1 MREAG
6 QICYGTV
13 TPPEPDCTGVPV
25 LISDEVMEKRCAAV
39 MARME
44 EEKLDSLV
52 VYGDLEHGQNF
63 AYLTGFL
70 PRFEEALLVLNRDG
84 HHAMLMGNE
93 NLNKV
98 SCARIKAQA
107 VHVPFF
113 SLPNQPMIGECS
125 LTDCFQKAGLKSG
138 SRIGIAGWKHFT
150 SRILDNR
157 QLFDV
162 PFYIVEAVR
171 EIA

>member
-1 MREAG
+1 MREAE

-13 TPPEPDCTGVPV
+13 TPPAPDCTGVPV

-107 VHVPFF
+107 VHVPG
-113 SLPNQPMIGECS
+113 NRGNGWNRGECGRY
-125 LTDCFQKAGLKSG
+125 FY
-138 SRIGIAGWKHFT
+138 WK
-150 SRILDNR
+150 
-157 QLFDV
+157 
-162 PFYIVEAVR
+162 
-171 EIA
+171 

>member
-70 PRFEEALLVLNRDG
+70 PRGAAGFEQKRASYHADG
-84 HHAMLMGNE
+84 
-93 NLNKV
+93 
-98 SCARIKAQA
+98 Q
-107 VHVPFF
+107 
-113 SLPNQPMIGECS
+113 
-125 LTDCFQKAGLKSG
+125 
-138 SRIGIAGWKHFT
+138 
-150 SRILDNR
+150 
-157 QLFDV
+157 
-162 PFYIVEAVR
+162 
-171 EIA
+171 

>member
-52 VYGDLEHGQNF
+52 VYGDLEHGPI
-63 AYLTGFL
+63 L
-70 PRFEEALLVLNRDG
+70 RD
-84 HHAMLMGNE
+84 
-93 NLNKV
+93 
-98 SCARIKAQA
+98 S
-107 VHVPFF
+107 
-113 SLPNQPMIGECS
+113 
-125 LTDCFQKAGLKSG
+125 FQDL
-138 SRIGIAGWKHFT
+138 RRRCWF
-150 SRILDNR
+150 
-157 QLFDV
+157 
-162 PFYIVEAVR
+162 
-171 EIA
+171 

>member
-44 EEKLDSLV
+44 EENLDSLV

-98 SCARIKAQA
+98 SCARIKARLFMFR
-107 VHVPFF
+107 FF
-113 SLPNQPMIGECS
+113 PAQSADDRRMQSHGLFSEGRTEKRKPDRNCRMEAFYQP
-125 LTDCFQKAGLKSG
+125 DSG
-138 SRIGIAGWKHFT
+138 
-150 SRILDNR
+150 
-157 QLFDV
+157 
-162 PFYIVEAVR
+162 
-171 EIA
+171 